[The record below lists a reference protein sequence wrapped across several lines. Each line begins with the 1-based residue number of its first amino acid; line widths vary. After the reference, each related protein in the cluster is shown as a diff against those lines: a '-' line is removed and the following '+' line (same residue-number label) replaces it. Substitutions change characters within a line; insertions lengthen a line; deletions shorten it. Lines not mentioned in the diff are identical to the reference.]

1 MFAKYTTAKKDK
13 LELYLYSDLLEPK
26 TFRDK
31 VIIRKVNNKVK
42 SIYKKV
48 FTNSIGNYFYWD
60 HQKIY
65 FKDFDY
71 KPAEELISYIND
83 ILNDNKLYINNKPY
97 DLIDD
102 LLCTLM
108 KENDKINVIIKM
120 PCIDFSIPFMGI
132 NITSD
137 KYKEV
142 VCKLT
147 EKRYKKNNWEYK
159 ITLTPINENE
169 LHKVTSEDFYFSDF
183 YSCILRGDAKLIL
196 V

>member
-1 MFAKYTTAKKDK
+1 
-13 LELYLYSDLLEPK
+13 
-26 TFRDK
+26 
-31 VIIRKVNNKVK
+31 
-42 SIYKKV
+42 
-48 FTNSIGNYFYWD
+48 
-60 HQKIY
+60 
-65 FKDFDY
+65 
-71 KPAEELISYIND
+71 
-83 ILNDNKLYINNKPY
+83 
-97 DLIDD
+97 
-102 LLCTLM
+102 M

-183 YSCILRGDAKLIL
+183 YSCILRGDTKLIL
-196 V
+196 VE